1 MSLSTK
7 EIHEGAVSS
16 ISGTDLVMVS
26 APNGGYHP
34 IPFNSLMSAIR
45 NGIQIGAR
53 NLLLNSG
60 QTPASTR
67 IDYATPLEIGKTYTM
82 TVCASIASG
91 ETHVVFGLNG
101 GNFYDTLGIENPA
114 VCNKQIFSKTLTLT
128 HTPTWFYL
136 YSAKGKLTVHW
147 ATLTEGNMPSA
158 GWFPAPED
166 LRGGVIVRYSTT
178 YDCTQKGGAHEPA
191 NEGAARCAKGCANGF
206 LAFGTM
212 ESLCEFIGR
221 TAESN
226 IDEGSEHRFFNHKR
240 TRRLAGGGLLKD
252 GLDETPHR
260 HSTQKRVESTTS
272 YSLPKRPYSKLQ
284 SIRDC
289 CIVFRRRCTKSSVCS
304 DEAFDGNCIAARKEV
319 AL

>member
-166 LRGGVIVRYSTT
+166 LRGG
-178 YDCTQKGGAHEPA
+178 
-191 NEGAARCAKGCANGF
+191 
-206 LAFGTM
+206 
-212 ESLCEFIGR
+212 
-221 TAESN
+221 
-226 IDEGSEHRFFNHKR
+226 
-240 TRRLAGGGLLKD
+240 
-252 GLDETPHR
+252 
-260 HSTQKRVESTTS
+260 
-272 YSLPKRPYSKLQ
+272 
-284 SIRDC
+284 
-289 CIVFRRRCTKSSVCS
+289 
-304 DEAFDGNCIAARKEV
+304 
-319 AL
+319 